1 MDLEPLKPEKLYH
14 RCDPEGFSFKT
25 TEDLENLTDFIGQPR
40 AVAAL
45 QFGVDIDHDGYNVFA
60 MGQPGTGKFP
70 LTRDLLRKRA
80 KKEAVPSDILYVNN
94 FEENHKPVHLIVPPG
109 RGKQLSQDMENLVK
123 EIGNALRAAFESEE
137 YQNRRQ
143 SIAQEFKE
151 KQQEAFEELQKKG
164 EGYNLAP
171 MRTPEGL
178 IFAPVR
184 EGEVIPPD
192 EFKEMPE
199 EEREEI
205 NKKAEELQEEAQKI
219 FRKVPLWERD
229 LREKRQELNK
239 EIAQFTVGPVIDE
252 LRRKFEDVEAVLSY
266 LKGVEKDIVENVQ
279 NFFLQQQQQGQGGEG
294 GGQGP
299 AQAPQAQAAGP
310 MSEAENPAL
319 RRYRANVLVEH
330 SKSEGA
336 PVVYEENPTYQ
347 NLVGR
352 VEHLAQMGALVT
364 DFNMIRPGA
373 LHRAN
378 GGYLILDLLKL
389 LQQPFAWEGLKQVL
403 KSREIKIESLGQ
415 MYSFI
420 STVSLEPEPVPL
432 KVKVVLLGSPMFY
445 FLIRHYDPEFQDLFK
460 VAADFDFR
468 MDRTPENETAY
479 ARLVA
484 TMVRKEK
491 LRPFDRSGVA
501 RIVERSS
508 RMVDDGE
515 KLSVLMRS
523 VIDLLREA
531 DYWAGKNGNGAVTA
545 AEVQKAIDTRDY
557 RSDRIR
563 EASQEQIHREIV
575 LIDTE
580 GEKVAQV
587 NGLSVLQLGEFSFGK
602 PTRITARV
610 HLGKGN
616 VVDIEREVAM
626 GGPIHSKGVLIL
638 AGFLNGR
645 YAYERPLSLSASLVF
660 EQSYGGVEGDSA
672 SSAELYALLS
682 AISDT
687 PIKQSFAVTGSVN
700 QHGRIQAIGG
710 VNEKIEGFFDVCAAQ
725 GLTGEQGVLIPV
737 SNLPHLM
744 LEKRV
749 IDAVR
754 DGKFHIYPVETIDQ
768 GIALLTGVP
777 AGEPDA
783 EGNYP
788 EESINGRVMGRLEK
802 MAEKRIEFARRMKAQ
817 AAEAGE
823 EEAE

>member
-1 MDLEPLKPEKLYH
+1 MMNVEPLKPEKLYH
-14 RCDPEGFSFKT
+14 RCDPDQFSFQT
-25 TEDLENLTDFIGQPR
+25 TDDLENLADFIGQPR
-40 AVAAL
+40 AVAAI
-45 QFGVDIDHDGYNVFA
+45 QFGVEMDHDGYNVFA

-70 LTRDLLRKRA
+70 MVRDLLRRRA
-80 KKEAVPSDILYVNN
+80 KAEPVPPDLLYVNN
-94 FEENHKPVHLIVPPG
+94 FDENHKPAHLIVPSG
-109 RGKQLSQDMENLVK
+109 RGKQFSQDMEKLVR
-123 EIGNALRAAFESEE
+123 EIGSALRAAFESEE

-143 SIAQEFKE
+143 DIAQEFKE

-164 EGYNLAP
+164 EEYNLAP
-171 MRTPEGL
+171 LRTPEGL

-184 EGEVIPPD
+184 EGEVVPPD

-199 EEREEI
+199 EERQEV
-205 NKKAEELQEEAQKI
+205 NKKAEELQQEAQKI
-219 FRKVPLWERD
+219 FQKVPQWERQ
-229 LREKRQELNK
+229 LQEKREELNK
-239 EIAQFTVGPVIDE
+239 EITRFTVSPVIEE
-252 LRRKFEDVEAVLSY
+252 LRKKYEAVEAVIDY
-266 LKGVEKDIVENVQ
+266 LKAVEDDIIENVQ
-279 NFFLQQQQQGQGGEG
+279 NFFLQQQPQQGE
-294 GGQGP
+294 GQGP
-299 AQAPQAQAAGP
+299 GQAPQAQAAGP

-319 RRYRANVLVEH
+319 RRYRVNVLVEH
-330 SKSEGA
+330 SDAEGA
-336 PVVYEENPTYQ
+336 PVIYEENPTYQ

-389 LQQPFAWEGLKQVL
+389 LQQPFAWEGLKQAL
-403 KSREIKIESLGQ
+403 KTREIRIESIGQ

-420 STVSLEPEPVPL
+420 STVSLEPEPVPM
-432 KVKVVLLGSPMFY
+432 KMKVVLLGSPLFY
-445 FLIRHYDPEFQDLFK
+445 FLIRHYDPEFADLFK
-460 VAADFDFR
+460 VAADFDHR
-468 MDRTPENETAY
+468 MDRSPENEAAY

-501 RIVERSS
+501 RVVDQSS
-508 RMVDDGE
+508 RMVEDGE

-531 DYWAGKNGNGAVTA
+531 DYWAGKNGNGTVTA
-545 AEVQKAIDTRDY
+545 DEVEKAIEARDY

-563 EASQEQIHREIV
+563 EASQEQIERDIV

-580 GEKVAQV
+580 GDALGQI

-610 HLGKGN
+610 HLGKGE

-645 YAYERPLSLSASLVF
+645 YASDRPLSLSASLVF

-672 SSAELYALLS
+672 SSAEMYALLS
-682 AISDT
+682 AISKV

-710 VNEKIEGFFDVCAAQ
+710 VNEKIEGFFDVCNAR

-744 LEKRV
+744 LQKRV

-754 DGKFHIYPVETIDQ
+754 EGRFHIYPVETLDQ
-768 GIALLTGVP
+768 GIAILTGVP

-788 EESINGRVMGRLEK
+788 EESINGKVVARLAE
-802 MAEKRIEFARRMKAQ
+802 MAEKRIEFARKMKAQ
-817 AAEAGE
+817 AEEKE
-823 EEAE
+823 EE